1 MKYFK
6 IIVVV
11 LSFSLTLYIQHV
23 NNTAQIAELETKC
36 IGLEVEIK
44 NQYDRINA
52 MKLDKSVFEATM
64 MQLNTV
70 QMYRMTCT
78 KSVPISVNFS
88 NVRERTS
95 KNIVERPVM
104 KKNAYVTIIASPELS
119 EMRLD
124 ELVGRRGLV
133 VEDLPQNRKKNRGG
147 LVLLEEIYMDEFL
160 WFIPEE
166 SVSYE

>member
-1 MKYFK
+1 
-6 IIVVV
+6 
-11 LSFSLTLYIQHV
+11 
-23 NNTAQIAELETKC
+23 
-36 IGLEVEIK
+36 
-44 NQYDRINA
+44 
-52 MKLDKSVFEATM
+52 
-64 MQLNTV
+64 
-70 QMYRMTCT
+70 MTCT

-95 KNIVERPVM
+95 KNIEERPVM
-104 KKNAYVTIIASPELS
+104 KKNAYVTIIASSELS

>member
-1 MKYFK
+1 
-6 IIVVV
+6 
-11 LSFSLTLYIQHV
+11 
-23 NNTAQIAELETKC
+23 
-36 IGLEVEIK
+36 
-44 NQYDRINA
+44 
-52 MKLDKSVFEATM
+52 
-64 MQLNTV
+64 
-70 QMYRMTCT
+70 
-78 KSVPISVNFS
+78 
-88 NVRERTS
+88 
-95 KNIVERPVM
+95 M

-124 ELVGRRGLV
+124 ALVGRRGLV

>member
-1 MKYFK
+1 
-6 IIVVV
+6 
-11 LSFSLTLYIQHV
+11 
-23 NNTAQIAELETKC
+23 
-36 IGLEVEIK
+36 
-44 NQYDRINA
+44 
-52 MKLDKSVFEATM
+52 
-64 MQLNTV
+64 
-70 QMYRMTCT
+70 
-78 KSVPISVNFS
+78 
-88 NVRERTS
+88 
-95 KNIVERPVM
+95 M
-104 KKNAYVTIIASPELS
+104 KKNAYVTIIASPKLS

>member
-1 MKYFK
+1 M
-6 IIVVV
+6 
-11 LSFSLTLYIQHV
+11 SRT
-23 NNTAQIAELETKC
+23 N
-36 IGLEVEIK
+36 
-44 NQYDRINA
+44 
-52 MKLDKSVFEATM
+52 
-64 MQLNTV
+64 
-70 QMYRMTCT
+70 
-78 KSVPISVNFS
+78 SVNFS

>member
-1 MKYFK
+1 M
-6 IIVVV
+6 
-11 LSFSLTLYIQHV
+11 
-23 NNTAQIAELETKC
+23 
-36 IGLEVEIK
+36 
-44 NQYDRINA
+44 
-52 MKLDKSVFEATM
+52 
-64 MQLNTV
+64 
-70 QMYRMTCT
+70 
-78 KSVPISVNFS
+78 
-88 NVRERTS
+88 
-95 KNIVERPVM
+95 ERPVM

-133 VEDLPQNRKKNRGG
+133 VEDRKKNRGG

>member
-1 MKYFK
+1 
-6 IIVVV
+6 
-11 LSFSLTLYIQHV
+11 
-23 NNTAQIAELETKC
+23 
-36 IGLEVEIK
+36 
-44 NQYDRINA
+44 
-52 MKLDKSVFEATM
+52 
-64 MQLNTV
+64 
-70 QMYRMTCT
+70 
-78 KSVPISVNFS
+78 
-88 NVRERTS
+88 
-95 KNIVERPVM
+95 M

-124 ELVGRRGLV
+124 ELVGRCGLV

>member
-1 MKYFK
+1 
-6 IIVVV
+6 
-11 LSFSLTLYIQHV
+11 
-23 NNTAQIAELETKC
+23 
-36 IGLEVEIK
+36 
-44 NQYDRINA
+44 
-52 MKLDKSVFEATM
+52 
-64 MQLNTV
+64 
-70 QMYRMTCT
+70 
-78 KSVPISVNFS
+78 VNFS

>member
-1 MKYFK
+1 M
-6 IIVVV
+6 
-11 LSFSLTLYIQHV
+11 
-23 NNTAQIAELETKC
+23 
-36 IGLEVEIK
+36 
-44 NQYDRINA
+44 
-52 MKLDKSVFEATM
+52 
-64 MQLNTV
+64 
-70 QMYRMTCT
+70 
-78 KSVPISVNFS
+78 NFS

-95 KNIVERPVM
+95 KNIMERPVM

>member
-1 MKYFK
+1 M
-6 IIVVV
+6 
-11 LSFSLTLYIQHV
+11 
-23 NNTAQIAELETKC
+23 
-36 IGLEVEIK
+36 
-44 NQYDRINA
+44 
-52 MKLDKSVFEATM
+52 
-64 MQLNTV
+64 
-70 QMYRMTCT
+70 
-78 KSVPISVNFS
+78 
-88 NVRERTS
+88 
-95 KNIVERPVM
+95 ERPVM

-124 ELVGRRGLV
+124 ELVGRRGLF

>member
-1 MKYFK
+1 
-6 IIVVV
+6 
-11 LSFSLTLYIQHV
+11 
-23 NNTAQIAELETKC
+23 
-36 IGLEVEIK
+36 
-44 NQYDRINA
+44 
-52 MKLDKSVFEATM
+52 
-64 MQLNTV
+64 
-70 QMYRMTCT
+70 
-78 KSVPISVNFS
+78 
-88 NVRERTS
+88 
-95 KNIVERPVM
+95 M
-104 KKNAYVTIIASPELS
+104 KKNAYVTIIASSELS

>member
-1 MKYFK
+1 
-6 IIVVV
+6 
-11 LSFSLTLYIQHV
+11 
-23 NNTAQIAELETKC
+23 
-36 IGLEVEIK
+36 
-44 NQYDRINA
+44 
-52 MKLDKSVFEATM
+52 
-64 MQLNTV
+64 
-70 QMYRMTCT
+70 
-78 KSVPISVNFS
+78 
-88 NVRERTS
+88 
-95 KNIVERPVM
+95 M

-124 ELVGRRGLV
+124 ELVGRRELV

>member
-1 MKYFK
+1 M
-6 IIVVV
+6 
-11 LSFSLTLYIQHV
+11 
-23 NNTAQIAELETKC
+23 
-36 IGLEVEIK
+36 
-44 NQYDRINA
+44 
-52 MKLDKSVFEATM
+52 
-64 MQLNTV
+64 
-70 QMYRMTCT
+70 
-78 KSVPISVNFS
+78 
-88 NVRERTS
+88 
-95 KNIVERPVM
+95 ERPVM

-133 VEDLPQNRKKNRGG
+133 VDRGG

>member
-1 MKYFK
+1 
-6 IIVVV
+6 
-11 LSFSLTLYIQHV
+11 
-23 NNTAQIAELETKC
+23 
-36 IGLEVEIK
+36 
-44 NQYDRINA
+44 
-52 MKLDKSVFEATM
+52 
-64 MQLNTV
+64 
-70 QMYRMTCT
+70 
-78 KSVPISVNFS
+78 
-88 NVRERTS
+88 
-95 KNIVERPVM
+95 M

-124 ELVGRRGLV
+124 ELVGRRRLV

>member
-1 MKYFK
+1 M
-6 IIVVV
+6 
-11 LSFSLTLYIQHV
+11 
-23 NNTAQIAELETKC
+23 
-36 IGLEVEIK
+36 
-44 NQYDRINA
+44 
-52 MKLDKSVFEATM
+52 
-64 MQLNTV
+64 
-70 QMYRMTCT
+70 
-78 KSVPISVNFS
+78 NFS

-95 KNIVERPVM
+95 KNVVERPVM

>member
-1 MKYFK
+1 
-6 IIVVV
+6 
-11 LSFSLTLYIQHV
+11 
-23 NNTAQIAELETKC
+23 
-36 IGLEVEIK
+36 
-44 NQYDRINA
+44 
-52 MKLDKSVFEATM
+52 
-64 MQLNTV
+64 
-70 QMYRMTCT
+70 MTCT

>member
-1 MKYFK
+1 
-6 IIVVV
+6 
-11 LSFSLTLYIQHV
+11 
-23 NNTAQIAELETKC
+23 
-36 IGLEVEIK
+36 
-44 NQYDRINA
+44 
-52 MKLDKSVFEATM
+52 
-64 MQLNTV
+64 
-70 QMYRMTCT
+70 
-78 KSVPISVNFS
+78 
-88 NVRERTS
+88 
-95 KNIVERPVM
+95 M
-104 KKNAYVTIIASPELS
+104 KKNAYVTIITSSELS

>member
-1 MKYFK
+1 M
-6 IIVVV
+6 
-11 LSFSLTLYIQHV
+11 
-23 NNTAQIAELETKC
+23 
-36 IGLEVEIK
+36 
-44 NQYDRINA
+44 
-52 MKLDKSVFEATM
+52 
-64 MQLNTV
+64 
-70 QMYRMTCT
+70 
-78 KSVPISVNFS
+78 NFS

-95 KNIVERPVM
+95 KNIMERPVI

>member
-1 MKYFK
+1 
-6 IIVVV
+6 
-11 LSFSLTLYIQHV
+11 
-23 NNTAQIAELETKC
+23 
-36 IGLEVEIK
+36 
-44 NQYDRINA
+44 
-52 MKLDKSVFEATM
+52 
-64 MQLNTV
+64 
-70 QMYRMTCT
+70 
-78 KSVPISVNFS
+78 
-88 NVRERTS
+88 
-95 KNIVERPVM
+95 M

-133 VEDLPQNRKKNRGG
+133 VEDLPPEPKKRTGGG

>member
-1 MKYFK
+1 M
-6 IIVVV
+6 
-11 LSFSLTLYIQHV
+11 
-23 NNTAQIAELETKC
+23 
-36 IGLEVEIK
+36 
-44 NQYDRINA
+44 
-52 MKLDKSVFEATM
+52 
-64 MQLNTV
+64 
-70 QMYRMTCT
+70 
-78 KSVPISVNFS
+78 NFS
-88 NVRERTS
+88 KVRERTS